1 VALKRGPTVGV
12 AMTDADDIE
21 SEGGFINSLL
31 NPSQLVSTWFFAL
44 GVWILLLGILNLL
57 VMAHPSGKISWV
69 GFLSFGKLGQVLMT
83 DTGGQGFHL
92 IGDGMFLGL
101 GLVLL
106 GIGAK
111 GITSNVEGGLAVWL
125 KGLVAND
132 LWPSMLSPEEGGW
145 RRTISSWLLAIG
157 FIFYFYWGIMHSS
170 WVDPGTYAVS
180 AALIGFGF
188 AFLAMP
194 TEDDEPAPLD

>member
-1 VALKRGPTVGV
+1 M
-12 AMTDADDIE
+12 AMTEADDIE

-31 NPSQLVSTWFFAL
+31 NPGQLISTWFFSL
-44 GVWILLLGILNLL
+44 GIWILLLGILNLL

-69 GFLSFGKLGQVLMT
+69 GFLSFGKMGQILMT
-83 DTGGQGFHL
+83 DEAGQGFHVL
-92 IGDGMFLGL
+92 GDGFFLGL

-111 GITSNVEGGLAVWL
+111 GITSNVEGGLAEWL
-125 KGLVAND
+125 KRLVVND
-132 LWPSMLSPEEGGW
+132 LWPSMFSPEEGGW
-145 RRTISSWLLAIG
+145 RRTMSSWLLAIG
-157 FIFYFYWGIMHSS
+157 FIFYFYWGIMYNN

-188 AFLAMP
+188 AFLTMP
-194 TEDDEPAPLD
+194 AEDDEPAPLD